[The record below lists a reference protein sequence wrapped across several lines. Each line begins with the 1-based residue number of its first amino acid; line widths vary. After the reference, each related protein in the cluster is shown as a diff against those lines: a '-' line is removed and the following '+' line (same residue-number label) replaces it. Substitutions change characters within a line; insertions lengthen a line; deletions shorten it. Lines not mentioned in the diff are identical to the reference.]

1 MDKNTGNALKRA
13 RLAQGI
19 TQERLAEMSGYSV
32 DSIAAWEGGGRTA
45 SVPVLELLSV
55 CLGAPWLTGVYLREQ
70 AGGALDGVIPEF
82 SPNLGLSQAACE
94 LISKIYAFADKHHD
108 RTLIALAADN
118 QITEQ
123 ERPYYDEIVADLREL
138 QKAILAVRFSQSN
151 TKPDNKTPP
160 AGPEV

>member
-82 SPNLGLSQAACE
+82 SPNLGLS
-94 LISKIYAFADKHHD
+94 
-108 RTLIALAADN
+108 
-118 QITEQ
+118 
-123 ERPYYDEIVADLREL
+123 RPPV
-138 QKAILAVRFSQSN
+138 S
-151 TKPDNKTPP
+151 
-160 AGPEV
+160 